1 MGLEIAVRQ
10 REGVAILDLDGRI
23 TVGEA
28 SNLREAVEA
37 QKTAGNVRLILNLEK
52 TTFIDSTG
60 LGAMVICHTT
70 ITKAGGALKLLH
82 LNKRNIEL
90 LVLTKL
96 HTVFD
101 VYSEE
106 RDAINSFFP
115 DRKVERF
122 DILSFVQAH
131 QTDKPDEL

>member
-70 ITKAGGALKLLH
+70 ITKAGGALKLLN
-82 LNKRNIEL
+82 LNKRNVEL

-115 DRKVERF
+115 DRKVERL

>member
-1 MGLEIAVRQ
+1 MGLEIAARQ
-10 REGVAILDLDGRI
+10 REGVNILDLDGRI

-28 SNLREAVEA
+28 GKLREAVEA
-37 QKTAGNVRLILNLEK
+37 QKAAGNTRLILNLEQIS
-52 TTFIDSTG
+52 FIDSTG

-70 ITKAGGALKLLH
+70 LTKTGGGLKLLN

-131 QTDKPDEL
+131 QADKPDEL

>member
-37 QKTAGNVRLILNLEK
+37 QKAAGNVRLILNLEK

-70 ITKAGGALKLLH
+70 ITKAGGALKLLQ
-82 LNKRNIEL
+82 LNKRNVEL

-131 QTDKPDEL
+131 QTEKPDEL

>member
-37 QKTAGNVRLILNLEK
+37 QKAAGNVRLILNLEK

-70 ITKAGGALKLLH
+70 ITKAGGALKLLQ
-82 LNKRNIEL
+82 LNKRNVEL

-122 DILSFVQAH
+122 DILSFVQAQ
-131 QTDKPDEL
+131 QTEKPDEL

>member
-37 QKTAGNVRLILNLEK
+37 QKAAGNVRLILNLDK

-70 ITKAGGALKLLH
+70 ITKAGGTLKLLH

>member
-10 REGVAILDLDGRI
+10 REGVAIVDLDGRI

-60 LGAMVICHTT
+60 LGAMVISHTT

>member
-10 REGVAILDLDGRI
+10 REGVAIVDLDGRI

-37 QKTAGNVRLILNLEK
+37 QKAAGNVRLILNLDK

>member
-28 SNLREAVEA
+28 NKLREAVET
-37 QKTAGNVRLILNLEK
+37 QKAAGNVRLILNLDQ

-70 ITKAGGALKLLH
+70 ITKAGGALKLLQ
-82 LNKRNIEL
+82 LNKRNVEL